1 MVRTSPS
8 ENRDRAGSAYI
19 AALEMA
25 LAAFQSLRSLQQE
38 LERAADLCCRALHN
52 GNKILACGNG
62 GSACEAQHLVG
73 ELMGRYMSDRAP
85 MPALAI
91 NADSVLLTCIGND
104 YVFDD
109 VFARQVQ
116 GLGATEDILV
126 AFTTSGDSPNI
137 LAALSAARQRGVTS
151 IAFLGRDGGAARA
164 LADHVLLVSHEN
176 TARIQE
182 AHQFLLHALMD
193 DIERRFSVSTDD
205 DGNELHAWSLP
216 FSLRKR

>member
-1 MVRTSPS
+1 MIRSSFS

-25 LAAFQSLRSLQQE
+25 IAAFQSLRSAEQD
-38 LERAADLCCRALHN
+38 LERAAALCCRALRD
-52 GNKILACGNG
+52 GKKILACGNG

-85 MPALAI
+85 LPAVAI

-109 VFARQVQ
+109 VFARQIR
-116 GLGATEDILV
+116 GLGAPGDTLV
-126 AFTTSGDSPNI
+126 VFTTSGNSPNI
-137 LAALSAARQRGVTS
+137 LAALSAARERGMTS
-151 IAFLGRDGGAARA
+151 VGFLGRDGGAARA
-164 LADHVLLVSHEN
+164 LADHVLLAPHEN

-193 DIERRFSVSTDD
+193 EIERRLSDF
-205 DGNELHAWSLP
+205 N
-216 FSLRKR
+216 